1 MFKSTIKET
10 FTVIFYATGAMNL
23 LPKSHKEFSSAEYWE
38 KFFKKRG
45 NKAFEW

>member
-1 MFKSTIKET
+1 MTSNVLKVTKVE
-10 FTVIFYATGAMNL
+10 MDL
-23 LPKSHKEFSSAEYWE
+23 LPRSHTDFGTADYWE